1 LLQVTDLVQ
10 EFTVKGAK
18 PFQKGRVSAV
28 AGVSFGIARGETL
41 ALVGETGSGKS
52 TIARALLASP
62 PALFGGITLNGRALA
77 VGKHAKHTGT
87 GRAGVQ
93 MVFQDPFGALDP
105 RWTVARSI
113 TEPLVTVGVADK
125 EERRRRVAE
134 IMHLVGLD
142 ASRFA
147 GRLPRELSGGQAQRV
162 AIARAL
168 VSEPDLLILDEPVT
182 ALDVSVQAQILA
194 LLFDLR
200 QRLSLTS
207 LLIAHDLAV
216 VRALADRTAILYL
229 GRVCETAPTADLF
242 RAPAHPYTAALL
254 SAIPPGLRGNSGQ
267 EGVRRERVRITGRQ
281 PSPLNPPSGCRFRT
295 RCPIAQDTC
304 AEVVPRLRE
313 IAPGHEVACHFPL
326 IARPMAKPAI
336 LSGAPSA
343 CRPGG
348 RPPYPPMS
356 ALTRGH
362 TLPGNDGKGN
372 PAGARPGSPAL
383 SHVSRLTR
391 HMDVRMSI

>member
-1 LLQVTDLVQ
+1 MTRQPMTRQNGSKTAGSTSTSDAAVPGGALLQVTDLVQ
-10 EFTVKGAK
+10 EFTVKGSK
-18 PFQKGRVSAV
+18 PFQRGRVSAV

-62 PALFGGITLNGRALA
+62 PALSGSITLNGRALP
-77 VGKHAKHTGT
+77 VGKRAKHERGL
-87 GRAGVQ
+87 GGAGVQ

-105 RWTVARSI
+105 RWSAARSV
-113 TEPLVTVGVADK
+113 TEPLITAGVADRA
-125 EERRRRVAE
+125 ERRRRVAE

-168 VSEPDLLILDEPVT
+168 VSEPDLLVLDEPVT

-229 GRVCETAPTADLF
+229 GRMCETAPTTELF
-242 RAPAHPYTAALL
+242 NSPAHPYTAALL
-254 SAIPPGLRGNSGQ
+254 SAIPPGLRSNARQ
-267 EGVRRERVRITGRQ
+267 RERVRVTGRQ

-295 RCPIAQDTC
+295 RCPLAQDTC
-304 AEVVPRLRE
+304 AEVVPQMRE
-313 IAPGHEVACHFPL
+313 IAPGHDVACHFPL
-326 IARPMAKPAI
+326 
-336 LSGAPSA
+336 LQETG
-343 CRPGG
+343 
-348 RPPYPPMS
+348 
-356 ALTRGH
+356 
-362 TLPGNDGKGN
+362 
-372 PAGARPGSPAL
+372 
-383 SHVSRLTR
+383 
-391 HMDVRMSI
+391 

>member
-1 LLQVTDLVQ
+1 MTSHSQAQASAQPAGPTTSQTGQPTTGGFFLQVTDLVQ
-10 EFTVKGAK
+10 EFTVKGGK

-52 TIARALLASP
+52 TIARALIASP
-62 PALFGGITLNGRALA
+62 PALSGSITLNERSLPVGR
-77 VGKHAKHTGT
+77 HARHGT
-87 GRAGVQ
+87 GPGRTGVQ

-113 TEPLVTVGVADK
+113 TEPLITAGVDSW

-134 IMHLVGLD
+134 ILHLVGMN

-229 GRVCETAPTADLF
+229 GRMCETARTADLF
-242 RAPAHPYTAALL
+242 RSPAHPYTAALL
-254 SAIPPGLRGNSGQ
+254 SAIPPGLRSD
-267 EGVRRERVRITGRQ
+267 VKVPRERVRITGRQ

-295 RCPIAQDTC
+295 RCPIAQETC

-313 IAPGHEVACHFPL
+313 IAPGHAVACHFPL
-326 IARPMAKPAI
+326 VT
-336 LSGAPSA
+336 GA
-343 CRPGG
+343 G
-348 RPPYPPMS
+348 
-356 ALTRGH
+356 
-362 TLPGNDGKGN
+362 
-372 PAGARPGSPAL
+372 
-383 SHVSRLTR
+383 
-391 HMDVRMSI
+391 

>member
-1 LLQVTDLVQ
+1 MTRQTMLQVTDLVQ
-10 EFTVKGAK
+10 EFTVKGSK
-18 PFQKGRVSAV
+18 PFQRGRVSAV

-62 PALFGGITLNGRALA
+62 PALSGRITLNGRALP
-77 VGKHAKHTGT
+77 VGRHAKHATGP

-105 RWTVARSI
+105 RWSAARAI
-113 TEPLVTVGVADK
+113 TEPLVTAGVTDRA
-125 EERRRRVAE
+125 ERRRRVAE

-147 GRLPRELSGGQAQRV
+147 GRRPRELSGGQAQRV

-168 VSEPDLLILDEPVT
+168 VSGPDLLILDEPVT

-229 GRVCETAPTADLF
+229 GRLCETAPTAEAF

-254 SAIPPGLRGNSGQ
+254 SAIPPGLRG
-267 EGVRRERVRITGRQ
+267 GVQRERVRVTGRP

-295 RCPIAQDTC
+295 RCPLARDTC
-304 AEVVPRLRE
+304 AEVVPQLRE
-313 IAPGHEVACHFPL
+313 IGPGHAVACHFPL
-326 IARPMAKPAI
+326 VQR
-336 LSGAPSA
+336 S
-343 CRPGG
+343 
-348 RPPYPPMS
+348 
-356 ALTRGH
+356 
-362 TLPGNDGKGN
+362 
-372 PAGARPGSPAL
+372 
-383 SHVSRLTR
+383 TR
-391 HMDVRMSI
+391 HMDVRTSI

>member
-1 LLQVTDLVQ
+1 MTSHSEAPASGQATSKNTGPVTGGAAAAPAADPVLQVTDLVQ
-10 EFTVKGAK
+10 EFTVKGSK

-28 AGVSFGIARGETL
+28 AGVSFGISRGETL

-52 TIARALLASP
+52 TVARALLASP
-62 PALFGGITLNGRALA
+62 PALSGSITLNGRALP
-77 VGKHAKHTGT
+77 VGKNAKHTGT
-87 GRAGVQ
+87 GHTGTDRAGVQ

-105 RWTVARSI
+105 RWSVARSI
-113 TEPLVTVGVADK
+113 TEPLVTAGVDGR

-216 VRALADRTAILYL
+216 VRALADRIAILYL
-229 GRVCETAPTADLF
+229 GRMCETAPTAELF
-242 RAPAHPYTAALL
+242 GSPAHPYTAALL
-254 SAIPPGLRGNSGQ
+254 SAIPPSLRG
-267 EGVRRERVRITGRQ
+267 GVQRERVRITGRQ

-295 RCPIAQDTC
+295 RCPVAQPTC
-304 AEVVPRLRE
+304 ADVVPELRD
-313 IAPGHEVACHFPL
+313 IAPGHAVACHFPL
-326 IARPMAKPAI
+326 V
-336 LSGAPSA
+336 
-343 CRPGG
+343 
-348 RPPYPPMS
+348 
-356 ALTRGH
+356 TE
-362 TLPGNDGKGN
+362 
-372 PAGARPGSPAL
+372 AG
-383 SHVSRLTR
+383 
-391 HMDVRMSI
+391 

>member
-1 LLQVTDLVQ
+1 
-10 EFTVKGAK
+10 
-18 PFQKGRVSAV
+18 
-28 AGVSFGIARGETL
+28 
-41 ALVGETGSGKS
+41 
-52 TIARALLASP
+52 
-62 PALFGGITLNGRALA
+62 
-77 VGKHAKHTGT
+77 
-87 GRAGVQ
+87 

-105 RWTVARSI
+105 RWTAARSI
-113 TEPLVTVGVADK
+113 TEPLITAGVDSR

-134 IMHLVGLD
+134 IMHLVGMD

-168 VSEPDLLILDEPVT
+168 VSEPDLLVLDEPVT

-229 GRVCETAPTADLF
+229 GRLCETAPTADLF
-242 RAPAHPYTAALL
+242 RSPGHPYTAALL
-254 SAIPPGLRGNSGQ
+254 SAIPPGLHGSRQHGRDRHV
-267 EGVRRERVRITGRQ
+267 ERDRVRITGRQ

-304 AEVVPRLRE
+304 AEIVPQLRE

-326 IARPMAKPAI
+326 V
-336 LSGAPSA
+336 
-343 CRPGG
+343 
-348 RPPYPPMS
+348 
-356 ALTRGH
+356 TE
-362 TLPGNDGKGN
+362 
-372 PAGARPGSPAL
+372 AG
-383 SHVSRLTR
+383 
-391 HMDVRMSI
+391 

>member
-1 LLQVTDLVQ
+1 MTRPPTTGQAASKAADSTVPADGGVLQVTDLVQ
-10 EFTVKGAK
+10 EFTVKGSK
-18 PFQKGRVSAV
+18 PFQRGRVSAV

-62 PALFGGITLNGRALA
+62 PALSGRITLNGRALP
-77 VGKHAKHTGT
+77 VGRHAKHATGP

-105 RWTVARSI
+105 RWSAARAI
-113 TEPLVTVGVADK
+113 TEPLVTAGVTDRG
-125 EERRRRVAE
+125 ERRRRVAE

-168 VSEPDLLILDEPVT
+168 VSGPDLLILDEPVT

-229 GRVCETAPTADLF
+229 GRLCETAPTADLF
-242 RAPAHPYTAALL
+242 RTPAHPYTAALL
-254 SAIPPGLRGNSGQ
+254 SAIPPGLRG
-267 EGVRRERVRITGRQ
+267 GVKRERVRITGRP

-295 RCPIAQDTC
+295 RCLLAEDTC
-304 AEVVPRLRE
+304 AEVVPQLRD
-313 IAPGHEVACHFPL
+313 IGPGHAVACHFPL
-326 IARPMAKPAI
+326 
-336 LSGAPSA
+336 
-343 CRPGG
+343 
-348 RPPYPPMS
+348 
-356 ALTRGH
+356 
-362 TLPGNDGKGN
+362 
-372 PAGARPGSPAL
+372 
-383 SHVSRLTR
+383 V
-391 HMDVRMSI
+391 

>member
-1 LLQVTDLVQ
+1 MTRQPMTRQNGSKAAGSTSTSDAAVPGGALLQVTDLVQ
-10 EFTVKGAK
+10 EFTVKGSK
-18 PFQKGRVSAV
+18 PFQRGRVSAV

-62 PALFGGITLNGRALA
+62 PALSGSITLNGRALP
-77 VGKHAKHTGT
+77 VGKRAKHERGL
-87 GRAGVQ
+87 GGAGVQ

-105 RWTVARSI
+105 RWSAARSV
-113 TEPLVTVGVADK
+113 TEPLITAGVADRA
-125 EERRRRVAE
+125 ERRRRVAE

-168 VSEPDLLILDEPVT
+168 VSEPDLLVLDEPVT

-229 GRVCETAPTADLF
+229 GRMCETAPTTELF
-242 RAPAHPYTAALL
+242 NSPAHPYTAALL
-254 SAIPPGLRGNSGQ
+254 SAIPPGLRSNARQ
-267 EGVRRERVRITGRQ
+267 RERVRVTGRQ

-295 RCPIAQDTC
+295 RCPLAQDTC
-304 AEVVPRLRE
+304 AEVVPQMRE
-313 IAPGHEVACHFPL
+313 IAPGHDVACHFPL
-326 IARPMAKPAI
+326 
-336 LSGAPSA
+336 LQETG
-343 CRPGG
+343 
-348 RPPYPPMS
+348 
-356 ALTRGH
+356 
-362 TLPGNDGKGN
+362 
-372 PAGARPGSPAL
+372 
-383 SHVSRLTR
+383 
-391 HMDVRMSI
+391 

>member
-1 LLQVTDLVQ
+1 MTSQTPASASGQATSEDTGPAAGAAVDPTATEPQADGPLLQVTDLVQ
-10 EFTVKGAK
+10 EFTVKGSK

-52 TIARALLASP
+52 TVARALLASP
-62 PALFGGITLNGRALA
+62 PALSGSITLNGRALP
-77 VGKHAKHTGT
+77 VGKNAKHTGT

-113 TEPLVTVGVADK
+113 TEPLVTAGVDSR

-168 VSEPDLLILDEPVT
+168 VGEPDLLILDEPVT

-216 VRALADRTAILYL
+216 VRALADRIAILYL
-229 GRVCETAPTADLF
+229 GRMCETAPTAELF
-242 RAPAHPYTAALL
+242 RSPAHPYTAALL
-254 SAIPPGLRGNSGQ
+254 SAIPPGLRG
-267 EGVRRERVRITGRQ
+267 GVQRERVRITGRQ

-295 RCPIAQDTC
+295 RCPMAQQTC
-304 AEVVPRLRE
+304 ADVVPELHD
-313 IAPGHEVACHFPL
+313 IAPGHAVACHFPL
-326 IARPMAKPAI
+326 V
-336 LSGAPSA
+336 
-343 CRPGG
+343 
-348 RPPYPPMS
+348 
-356 ALTRGH
+356 TE
-362 TLPGNDGKGN
+362 
-372 PAGARPGSPAL
+372 AG
-383 SHVSRLTR
+383 
-391 HMDVRMSI
+391 